1 MKVRKSKQS
10 SYAKK
15 TDVLCRFADDT
26 FVMVA
31 PKINAYKAQERA
43 DEMGKQLRDFVVDID
58 GKTLRFS
65 YHIGIAIINET
76 STDTDTPINHSI
88 KALELARESTKSDP
102 SLFAKIY
109 EPDLPSHE
117 KQDIADQVAAALREN
132 RFKLLFQPILSLR
145 GSDKEHYEVLLR
157 MVDKQGTE
165 ISPTEFLAAAVR
177 IAAMTK
183 IDRWVILESIKV
195 LSGHRKKGNNTR
207 MIINLS
213 LDSLTDKTLGPWL
226 AVAFKAAELPPES
239 VIFQLK
245 EVDIND
251 HLNLAIDFS
260 KHLAKMGCNFSIN
273 HFGCAMNPFKALE
286 SVTAN
291 YIKVDG
297 SFTQDLQNDDSAEAA
312 KSLNDLVSELHQLDK
327 ITVVPFV
334 ENASVLSKLW
344 QSGVHYIQGFYLQGP
359 TESMDY
365 DFDMES

>member
-1 MKVRKSKQS
+1 
-10 SYAKK
+10 
-15 TDVLCRFADDT
+15 
-26 FVMVA
+26 
-31 PKINAYKAQERA
+31 
-43 DEMGKQLRDFVVDID
+43 
-58 GKTLRFS
+58 
-65 YHIGIAIINET
+65 
-76 STDTDTPINHSI
+76 
-88 KALELARESTKSDP
+88 
-102 SLFAKIY
+102 
-109 EPDLPSHE
+109 
-117 KQDIADQVAAALREN
+117 
-132 RFKLLFQPILSLR
+132 
-145 GSDKEHYEVLLR
+145 
-157 MVDKQGTE
+157 
-165 ISPTEFLAAAVR
+165 
-177 IAAMTK
+177 MTK

-297 SFTQDLQNDDSAEAA
+297 SFTQDLQNDDSTEAA